1 MVPPD
6 DTDDLA
12 TVMAQ
17 LRRTHALAQKNGE
30 FGSRW
35 WKWCARLIAQHL
47 RIQRQ
52 YVRHRHL
59 KTLRQHAWLRRQLN
73 GLFDKRDSA

>member
-52 YVRHRHL
+52 YVRRRHL
-59 KTLRQHAWLRRQLN
+59 KTLRHHAWLRRQLN